1 MIILVLN
8 CGSSSIKYQLFR
20 MGENEQA
27 VIAKGIVER
36 IGFTDAVISH
46 KPTDKDKYKDVKP
59 IMDHTAGINLVMAA
73 LVDTN
78 HGVIKSIEEIAAVGH
93 RVVQGGEKYKESVL
107 ITKEVIQ
114 DIEACIELAPLHNP
128 ANLKGIISV
137 DTLLPGIPQI
147 AVFDTSFHQS
157 MPPHAFMY
165 AIPREYY
172 EKYGIRKYGYHGTS
186 HKYVYKRTSQ
196 ILGKDTRRMKVVSC
210 HLGNGASVTAIE
222 HGRSMDTSMGFTP
235 VDGLIMGTRTGDID
249 PGVLLFLADKEHLSL
264 KGISNMINKRSG
276 MVGISEISSD
286 MRDLEL
292 AYYEGNERANL
303 ALTMYAYRVKK
314 FIGAYAAVMNGVDC
328 VIFTG
333 GIGENDFNIRRMILQ
348 NMEYLGIDFDETGNH
363 GVKGEDKVITKPD
376 SQVTAL
382 VVVTNEELVIATDT
396 YKILEKCC

>member
-1 MIILVLN
+1 MI
-8 CGSSSIKYQLFR
+8 
-20 MGENEQA
+20 ME
-27 VIAKGIVER
+27 
-36 IGFTDAVISH
+36 
-46 KPTDKDKYKDVKP
+46 
-59 IMDHTAGINLVMAA
+59 A
-73 LVDTN
+73 LVHPE
-78 HGVIKSIEEIAAVGH
+78 HGVISKIEEIVAVGH
-93 RVVQGGEKYKESVL
+93 RVVQGGEKYKESML
-107 ITKEVIQ
+107 ITKEVIK

-128 ANLKGIISV
+128 ANLKGIISI

-157 MPPHAFMY
+157 MPPHAYMY

-186 HKYVYKRTSQ
+186 HKYVYKKASE
-196 ILGKDTRRMKVVSC
+196 IMGKDTRKMKVVSC

-222 HGRSMDTSMGFTP
+222 NGRSMDTSMGFTP

-264 KGISNMINKRSG
+264 KGISNLINKRSG
-276 MVGISEISSD
+276 MMGISEISSD

-314 FIGAYAAVMNGVDC
+314 FIGAYAAIMNGLDC

-333 GIGENDFNIRRMILQ
+333 GIGENDFNIRRMICQ
-348 NMEYLGIDFDETGNH
+348 NMEYLGLEFDEPMNH
-363 GVKGEDKVITKPD
+363 GVKSENKIISKPD
-376 SQVTAL
+376 SRVTAM
-382 VVVTNEELVIATDT
+382 VVKTNEELVIATDT

>member
-1 MIILVLN
+1 MDAN
-8 CGSSSIKYQLFR
+8 S
-20 MGENEQA
+20 E
-27 VIAKGIVER
+27 VIAKGLVER

-46 KPTDKDKYKDVKP
+46 KPVGKAKHKQILP
-59 IMDHTAGINLVMAA
+59 IMDHTMGINLVMGV
-73 LVDTN
+73 LVDKE
-78 HGVIKSIEEIAAVGH
+78 HGVLKKIEEIVAVGH
-93 RVVQGGEKYKESVL
+93 RVVQGGEKYTESVL

-114 DIEACIELAPLHNP
+114 DIEACIDLAPLHNP

-137 DTLLPGIPQI
+137 DAMLPGIPQI

-157 MPPHAFMY
+157 MPPHAYMY

-172 EKYGIRKYGYHGTS
+172 ERYGVRKYGFHGTS
-186 HKYVYKRTSQ
+186 HKFVYKRASK
-196 ILGKDTRRMKVVSC
+196 ILSRDTREMKVVSC

-222 HGRSMDTSMGFTP
+222 HGKSMDTSMGFTP

-276 MVGISEISSD
+276 IMGISEISSD

-314 FIGAYAAVMNGVDC
+314 FIGAYAAIMNGLDL

-348 NMEYLGIDFDETGNH
+348 HMDYLGLDFDETGNH
-363 GVKGEDKVITKPD
+363 GVKGEDKIISKPD
-376 SQVTAL
+376 SKVTAL
-382 VVVTNEELVIATDT
+382 VVKTDEEMVIASDT

>member
-8 CGSSSIKYQLFR
+8 CGSSSIKYQLFKID
-20 MGENEQA
+20 EKEE

-46 KPTDKDKYKDVKP
+46 KPAGKEKHKEVMA
-59 IMDHTAGINLVMAA
+59 IMDHTAGINLVMNT
-73 LVDTN
+73 LVDKE
-78 HGVIKSIEEIAAVGH
+78 HGVLKKIEEISAVGH

-107 ITKEVIQ
+107 ITKEVIK
-114 DIEACIELAPLHNP
+114 DIEACVELAPLHNP

-137 DTLLPGIPQI
+137 DSVLPGIPQV

-157 MPPHAFMY
+157 MPAHAFMY

-172 EKYGIRKYGYHGTS
+172 EKYGVRKYGYHGTS
-186 HKYVYKRTSQ
+186 HKYVSRQASK
-196 ILGKDTRRMKVVSC
+196 ILGRDTRDMKVVSC

-222 HGRSMDTSMGFTP
+222 HGKSLDTSMGFTP

-276 MVGISEISSD
+276 MMGISEISSD

-314 FIGAYAAVMNGVDC
+314 FIGAYAAIMNGLDL

-333 GIGENDFNIRRMILQ
+333 GIGENDFNIRRMICQ
-348 NMEYLGIDFDETGNH
+348 NMEYLGLDFDETGNH
-363 GVKGEDKVITKPD
+363 GVKGEDKTITKPD
-376 SQVTAL
+376 SRVTAMVL
-382 VVVTNEELVIATDT
+382 KTNEELVIASDT
-396 YKILEKCC
+396 YKILEKCL

>member
-8 CGSSSIKYQLFR
+8 CGSSSIKYQLFN
-20 MGENEQA
+20 MGDSKE
-27 VIAKGIVER
+27 VIAKGMVER

-46 KPTDKDKYKDVKP
+46 KPAGKAKHKQILP
-59 IMDHTAGINLVMAA
+59 IMDHTMGINLVMAS
-73 LVDTN
+73 LVN
-78 HGVIKSIEEIAAVGH
+78 EEHGVLKNVEEISAVGH

-114 DIEACIELAPLHNP
+114 DIEACVDLAPLHNP
-128 ANLKGIISV
+128 ANLKGIISI
-137 DTLLPGIPQI
+137 DALLPGIPQI

-157 MPPHAFMY
+157 MPSHAYMY

-172 EKYGIRKYGYHGTS
+172 EKYGVRKYGYHGTS
-186 HKYVYKRTSQ
+186 HKFVYKRASMF
-196 ILGKDTRRMKVVSC
+196 LNKDTREMKVVSC

-222 HGRSMDTSMGFTP
+222 HGKSLDTSMGFTP
-235 VDGLIMGTRTGDID
+235 V
-249 PGVLLFLADKEHLSL
+249 ADKEHLSL

-276 MVGISEISSD
+276 IMGISEISSD

-314 FIGAYAAVMNGVDC
+314 FIGAYAAIMNGLDL

-348 NMEYLGIDFDETGNH
+348 NMDYLGLDFDETGNH
-363 GVKGEDKVITKPD
+363 GVKGEEKIISKPD
-376 SQVTAL
+376 SRVTAM
-382 VVVTNEELVIATDT
+382 VIKTDEELVIATDT

>member
-8 CGSSSIKYQLFR
+8 CGSSSIKYQLFN
-20 MGENEQA
+20 MGDTEE

-46 KPTDKDKYKDVKP
+46 KPTGKAKHKEILP
-59 IMDHTAGINLVMAA
+59 IMDHTTGINMVMAA
-73 LVDTN
+73 LVN
-78 HGVIKSIEEIAAVGH
+78 EEHGVLKNVEEIVAVGH

-114 DIEACIELAPLHNP
+114 DIEACIDLAPLHNP
-128 ANLKGIISV
+128 ANLKGIISI

-157 MPPHAFMY
+157 MPSHAYMY

-172 EKYGIRKYGYHGTS
+172 EKYGVRKYGYHGTS
-186 HKYVYKRTSQ
+186 HKYVYRRASE
-196 ILGKDTRRMKVVSC
+196 ILNKDTRDLKVVSC

-222 HGRSMDTSMGFTP
+222 HGKSMDTSMGFTP

-264 KGISNMINKRSG
+264 KGVSNMINQRSG
-276 MVGISEISSD
+276 MMGISEISSD

-314 FIGAYAAVMNGVDC
+314 FIGAYAAIMNGLDL

-348 NMEYLGIDFDETGNH
+348 NMEYLGLDFDEPGNH
-363 GVKGEDKVITKPD
+363 GVKGEDKLISKPD
-376 SQVTAL
+376 SRVTAM
-382 VVVTNEELVIATDT
+382 VIRTNEELVIASDT
-396 YKILEKCC
+396 YKILEKCF

>member
-8 CGSSSIKYQLFR
+8 CGSSSIKYQLFN
-20 MGENEQA
+20 MDNKEE
-27 VIAKGIVER
+27 VIARGMVER

-46 KPTDKDKYKDVKP
+46 KPKGKAKHKQIVP
-59 IMDHTAGINLVMAA
+59 IMDHTTGINLVMTA
-73 LVDTN
+73 LVDKE
-78 HGVIKSIEEIAAVGH
+78 HGVLKNVEEIAAVGH
-93 RVVQGGEKYKESVL
+93 RVVQGGEKYQESVL

-114 DIEACIELAPLHNP
+114 DIEACIDLAPLHNP
-128 ANLKGIISV
+128 ANLKGIISI
-137 DTLLPGIPQI
+137 DAMLPGIPQI

-157 MPPHAFMY
+157 MPPHAYMY

-172 EKYGIRKYGYHGTS
+172 EKYGVRKYGYHGTS
-186 HKYVYKRTSQ
+186 HKFVFKKTSK
-196 ILGKDTRRMKVVSC
+196 ILGKDTRDMKVVSC

-222 HGRSMDTSMGFTP
+222 HGRSLDTSMGFTP

-264 KGISNMINKRSG
+264 KGISNMINQRSG
-276 MVGISEISSD
+276 MMGISEISSD

-314 FIGAYAAVMNGVDC
+314 FIGAYAAIMNGLDC

-348 NMEYLGIDFDETGNH
+348 NMEYLGLDFDETENH
-363 GVKGEDKVITKPD
+363 GVKGEDKIISKPD
-376 SQVTAL
+376 SKVTAI
-382 VVVTNEELVIATDT
+382 VVKTNEEHVIATDT
-396 YKILEKCC
+396 YRILEKCC